1 MREREIA
8 MKGLN
13 QISEVT
19 KTYQRTMP
27 DTSPRAASS
36 RPQGPARGRR
46 RYLIGASAL
55 AALATVLLPS
65 AASASPP
72 QQTVFP
78 INDTFTVSGI
88 CAFPITETGQGTAR
102 IIDFTDQSGNVVREI
117 DLTPRFMVSF
127 SANGITLT
135 TVSPSVGHVTFN
147 ADGTA
152 TLTVTGLSGH
162 ISVPGE
168 GTVALSAGRV
178 VLLLT
183 DGQPPQILAENGTFS
198 FGFGSLPPIEAQLC
212 SALS

>member
-1 MREREIA
+1 MR
-8 MKGLN
+8 GLN
-13 QISEVT
+13 RISEVT
-19 KTYQRTMP
+19 RTHRSTMP
-27 DTSPRAASS
+27 DASPRAAS
-36 RPQGPARGRR
+36 PQPRGPARGRR
-46 RYLIGASAL
+46 RYLIGVSAL
-55 AALATVLLPS
+55 AALATVLLPGVAS
-65 AASASPP
+65 AAPP

-88 CAFPITETGQGTAR
+88 CAFPIVETGQGTAR

-117 DLTPRFMVSF
+117 DLTPGFRVSF

-135 TVSPSVGHVTFN
+135 TSSPSLGHVTFN

-162 ISVPGE
+162 ISVPGK

-183 DGQPPQILAENGTFS
+183 DGQPPQILAEDGTFS

>member
-1 MREREIA
+1 MRSPNR
-8 MKGLN
+8 
-13 QISEVT
+13 ISQVT
-19 KTYQRTMP
+19 KTHRSSLP
-27 DTSPRAASS
+27 DACPRATNS
-36 RPQGPARGRR
+36 RPWGAARGRR

-88 CAFPITETGQGTAR
+88 CAFPIVETGQGTAR

-117 DLTPRFMVSF
+117 DLTPGFKVSF

-135 TVSPSVGHVTFN
+135 TVSPSVGHITFN

-152 TLTVTGLSGH
+152 TLTSTGLSGH
-162 ISVPGE
+162 ISVPGK

-198 FGFGSLPPIEAQLC
+198 FGFGDLPPIEAQLC

>member
-1 MREREIA
+1 MRGSNR
-8 MKGLN
+8 
-13 QISEVT
+13 ISKVT
-19 KTYQRTMP
+19 KTHRSTIP
-27 DTSPRAASS
+27 DASPRAAS
-36 RPQGPARGRR
+36 PQPRGPASRRR
-46 RYLIGASAL
+46 RYLIGVSAL
-55 AALATVLLPS
+55 AALATVLLPG
-65 AASASPP
+65 AASAAPP
-72 QQTVFP
+72 QQTVFA

-88 CAFPITETGQGTAR
+88 CAFPIVETGQGTAR

-117 DLTPRFMVSF
+117 DLTPGFRVSF
-127 SANGITLT
+127 SANGITLR
-135 TVSPSVGHVTFN
+135 TVSPSLGHVTFN

-162 ISVPGE
+162 ISVPGK

-183 DGQPPQILAENGTFS
+183 DGQPPQILAEDGTFS

>member
-1 MREREIA
+1 

-13 QISEVT
+13 RISQVT
-19 KTYQRTMP
+19 KTHRTTMP
-27 DTSPRAASS
+27 GASPRAANS
-36 RPQGPARGRR
+36 RPRRPARGRR

-55 AALATVLLPS
+55 AALATVLLPT

-88 CAFPITETGQGTAR
+88 CAFPITETDHGTAR
-102 IIDFTDQSGNVVREI
+102 IIDFTDQSGNLVREI
-117 DLTPRFMVSF
+117 DLTPGLTVSF
-127 SANGITLT
+127 SANGITLRT
-135 TVSPSVGHVTFN
+135 ASPSLGHVTFS

-183 DGQPPQILAENGTFS
+183 DDQPPQILAEDGTFS
-198 FGFGSLPPIEAQLC
+198 FGFGDLPPIEAQLC

>member
-1 MREREIA
+1 MRGPNR
-8 MKGLN
+8 
-13 QISEVT
+13 ISEVT
-19 KTYQRTMP
+19 KTHRTNMP
-27 DTSPRAASS
+27 DASPRAASS
-36 RPQGPARGRR
+36 QPRRPARGTR
-46 RYLIGASAL
+46 RYLIGVSAL

-88 CAFPITETGQGTAR
+88 CAFPIVETAYGTAR
-102 IIDFTDQSGNVVREI
+102 IIDFTGQSGNLVREI
-117 DLTPRFMVSF
+117 DLTPGLTVSF

-135 TVSPSVGHVTFN
+135 TVSPSLGHITFN

-162 ISVPGE
+162 ISVPGK

>member
-1 MREREIA
+1 MRGPNR
-8 MKGLN
+8 
-13 QISEVT
+13 ISKVT
-19 KTYQRTMP
+19 KTHRSTIP
-27 DTSPRAASS
+27 DASPRAASS
-36 RPQGPARGRR
+36 QPRVPTSRRR
-46 RYLIGASAL
+46 RYLISASVL
-55 AALATVLLPS
+55 AALATLLLPS
-65 AASASPP
+65 AASAAPP
-72 QQTVFP
+72 QQTVGT

-88 CAFPITETGQGTAR
+88 CAFPIVETATGTAR
-102 IIDFTDQSGNVVREI
+102 IIDFTDQSGNLVREI
-117 DLTPRFMVSF
+117 DLTPGLTVSF

-135 TVSPSVGHVTFN
+135 TVSPSLGHVTFN

-162 ISVPGE
+162 ISVPGK

>member
-1 MREREIA
+1 MR
-8 MKGLN
+8 GLN
-13 QISEVT
+13 RMSEAM
-19 KTYQRTMP
+19 RTRQSAVP
-27 DTSPRAASS
+27 DASPRAASS
-36 RPQGPARGRR
+36 RPRRPARGRR

-55 AALATVLLPS
+55 AALVTALLPS

-88 CAFPITETGQGTAR
+88 CAFPIVETAHGTAR
-102 IIDFTDQSGNVVREI
+102 IIDFTDQSGNPVREI
-117 DLTPRFMVSF
+117 DLTPGLTVSF
-127 SANGITLT
+127 SANGITLKT
-135 TVSPSVGHVTFN
+135 ASPSLGHVTFN

-162 ISVPGE
+162 ISVPGK

-183 DGQPPQILAENGTFS
+183 DDQPPQILAEDGTFS
-198 FGFGSLPPIEAQLC
+198 FGFGDLPPIEAQLC

>member
-1 MREREIA
+1 MRSPNR
-8 MKGLN
+8 
-13 QISEVT
+13 ISQVT
-19 KTYQRTMP
+19 KTHRSTMP
-27 DTSPRAASS
+27 DASPRATSS
-36 RPQGPARGRR
+36 RPRGAARGRR

-55 AALATVLLPS
+55 AALATVLLPG

-88 CAFPITETGQGTAR
+88 CAFPIVETGQGTAR

-117 DLTPRFMVSF
+117 DLTPGFKVSF

-135 TVSPSVGHVTFN
+135 TASPSLGHVTFN

-152 TLTVTGLSGH
+152 TLTSTGLSGH
-162 ISVPGE
+162 ISVPGK

-198 FGFGSLPPIEAQLC
+198 FGFGDLPPIEAQLC